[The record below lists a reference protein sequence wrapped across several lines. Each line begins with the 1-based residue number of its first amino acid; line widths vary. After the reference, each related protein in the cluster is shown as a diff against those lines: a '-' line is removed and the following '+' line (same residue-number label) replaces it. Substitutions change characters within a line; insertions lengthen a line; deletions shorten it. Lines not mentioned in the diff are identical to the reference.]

1 MMRLLGASKVV
12 PWYWISSIQ
21 GGHVLVAMVL
31 MRMIVLM
38 MVMMM
43 MMPRLRV
50 TLVEPGT
57 YTRHLPKAME
67 KIMITRS
74 YAALRA
80 ADLDWIIMPGYSWG
94 GISSKKNMKNQ
105 PGTMKNQPGTRK
117 ADLEP

>member
-80 ADLDWIIMPGYSWG
+80 ADLDLIVGPGYSLG
-94 GISSKKNMKNQ
+94 GGYILEKNHENQ
-105 PGTMKNQPGTRK
+105 PITMKNHEKP
-117 ADLEP
+117 